1 MTLVDV
7 RNQKTIQKTDRANT
21 NYYFYKKVNLR
32 MGRKRKITLVFKKK
46 SESMQDIRSFYDYV
60 SNIKG
65 VTNLIG
71 ILASSDRTYKLTGN
85 LIAQNIGGVWH
96 HYMQLDNPT
105 LYASP
110 YLVATKYGYTKHYYA
125 ENERLLCK
133 IGDGTIDGIDLH
145 VVDTATLA
153 RKQTA
158 VNQTAPNDQ
167 YTSLLSNLATLDGTQ
182 GKHPELYWQ
191 HSDHLGSASWITDTV
206 GRTIQHLQYMPWG
219 EPLLD
224 YRNPSTSYS
233 ARYTFSG
240 KERDEESGFSYFG
253 ARYYNSAYSIWLS
266 VDPMCDKYPSL
277 SPYVYCGNNPVK
289 CVDPSGEEI
298 YEFDENGQY
307 LGVSGEKGSVDQ
319 IVIKKADGSTSSS
332 KEYSHGTIISCTAYD
347 KDNPYTDRY
356 QNAFMLDIENED
368 AALDLLSFV
377 ADNGNVEWQVA
388 SGEDEQNNCSVV
400 LGTLMVVGH
409 VDSKTYLTKSKGC
422 TNLSL
427 VAHNHPG
434 DDFMS
439 TLVSEADVTNAGRRP
454 ETTFILYTKLL
465 GFQRYD
471 KNGNQNGQYIAK
483 NGKIVNTNK
492 Q

>member
-1 MTLVDV
+1 MV
-7 RNQKTIQKTDRANT
+7 
-21 NYYFYKKVNLR
+21 
-32 MGRKRKITLVFKKK
+32 
-46 SESMQDIRSFYDYV
+46 SF
-60 SNIKG
+60 
-65 VTNLIG
+65 
-71 ILASSDRTYKLTGN
+71 RTFA
-85 LIAQNIGGVWH
+85 I
-96 HYMQLDNPT
+96 
-105 LYASP
+105 
-110 YLVATKYGYTKHYYA
+110 KHYYID
-125 ENERLLCK
+125 NERLACR
-133 IGDGTIDGIDLH
+133 IGDETFPDIDSA
-145 VVDTATLA
+145 VVSNALLSA
-153 RKQTA
+153 KQLA
-158 VNQTAPNDQ
+158 VNA
-167 YTSLLSNLATLDGTQ
+167 ATPDSIVPDKFDFPSTLQ
-182 GKHPELYWQ
+182 ESFRHAIFWQ
-191 HSDHLGSASWITDTV
+191 HSDHLGSASWITDTA
-206 GRTIQHLQYMPWG
+206 GRAIQHLQYMPWG

-224 YRNPSTSYS
+224 YRNPSSSYS

-400 LGTLMVVGH
+400 LGTLMDVGH